1 MAVMKAPILPADA
14 VVDVPVAL
22 AGRQYVIHVGPG
34 LIDRLG
40 ERVAPLRPTA
50 IVVVTDATVASLYL
64 ERAVRSLQP
73 VARTERFVLVASEAA
88 KDLAAAAQVIDAL
101 VAARADRRSVLVAL
115 GGGVIGDIAGF
126 AAAIFMRGIRFV
138 QVPTTLLAQVDS
150 SVGGK
155 TGVNHA
161 AGKNLIGA
169 FHQPSAVVADT
180 NLLRSLPAREVSAGI
195 AEILKHG
202 LLADAEYF
210 AQVEALMPRLLEC
223 DGAALGPVV
232 ARSCA
237 IKAGVVERDERESG
251 ERALLNLGH
260 TFGHAIEA
268 MSGYG
273 RWLHGE
279 AVGCGLCLAADLS
292 RRLELIDPHDVHRI
306 EQAVATARLPIRIPG
321 FERGAAI
328 ERMRGDKKSE
338 AGRTRFIVLE
348 RIGRASQRLVAD
360 DVLDATLVAGG
371 YV

>member
-1 MAVMKAPILPADA
+1 M
-14 VVDVPVAL
+14 VDVPVAL

-34 LIDRLG
+34 LLDQLG
-40 ERVAPLRPTA
+40 ERVAALRPTS
-50 IVVVTDATVASLYL
+50 IVVVTDPTVAALYL

-73 VARTERFVLVASEAA
+73 VARTEHFVLPASEAA
-88 KDLAAAAQVIDAL
+88 KDLAAAAKVVDAL
-101 VAARADRRSVLVAL
+101 VAARADRRSLLVAL
-115 GGGVIGDIAGF
+115 GGGVVGDIAGF

-169 FHQPSAVVADT
+169 FHQPGMVLADT
-180 NLLRSLPAREVSAGI
+180 SLLHSLPAREVSAGL
-195 AEILKHG
+195 AEVVKHG
-202 LLADAEYF
+202 LLADADYF
-210 AQVEALMPRLLEC
+210 AQVEGLMPRLLEC
-223 DGAALGPVV
+223 DDAALGPVV

-237 IKAGVVERDERESG
+237 IKAGVVGRDERESG

-292 RRLELIDPHDVHRI
+292 RRMDLIDSGDLQRI
-306 EQAVATARLPIRIPG
+306 EHAVASARLPVRIPG
-321 FERGAAI
+321 FERGRAI
-328 ERMRGDKKSE
+328 EQMRGDKKSE
-338 AGRTRFIVLE
+338 GGRMRFIVLE
-348 RIGRASQRLVAD
+348 RIGRAAQRLVPDA
-360 DVLDATLVAGG
+360 VLDATLVAGG